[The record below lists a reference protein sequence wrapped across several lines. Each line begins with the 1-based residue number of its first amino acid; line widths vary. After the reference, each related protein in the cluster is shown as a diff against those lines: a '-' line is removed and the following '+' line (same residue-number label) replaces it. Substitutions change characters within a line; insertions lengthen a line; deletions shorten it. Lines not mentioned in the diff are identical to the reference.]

1 MTTFPTK
8 VYASSSAAYRAIR
21 QFEQKHGK
29 TDLTMNKISNG
40 LFEVGFHGNTDFREF
55 MEEKPDVQYEDG
67 MFRFFDKGSYGQ
79 GYYEIK
85 TNGKVKPTSM
95 FLTIKEVFKDIR
107 KS

>member
-1 MTTFPTK
+1 MSTFPTRI
-8 VYASSSAAYRAIR
+8 YASSSAAYRAIR

-29 TDLTMNKISNG
+29 TDLIMNKISNG

-55 MEEKPDVQYEDG
+55 MDEKPDVQYEDG
-67 MFRFFDKGSYGQ
+67 TFRFFDEGPNGK

-85 TNGKVKPTSM
+85 TNGKIKPNSS
-95 FLTIKEVFKDIR
+95 FLTIKDVFKDIS

>member
-1 MTTFPTK
+1 MK
-8 VYASSSAAYRAIR
+8 
-21 QFEQKHGK
+21 
-29 TDLTMNKISNG
+29 KISNG
-40 LFEVGFHGNTDFREF
+40 LFEVGFHGNTDFQDF
-55 MEEKPDVQYEDG
+55 MGEKPDVQYEDG
-67 MFRFFDKGSYGQ
+67 MFRFFDEGSHGQ

>member
-29 TDLTMNKISNG
+29 TDLIMNKISNG
-40 LFEVGFHGNTDFREF
+40 LFEVGNNGNSDFREF
-55 MEEKPDVQYEDG
+55 MEEKPDVQYENG
-67 MFRFFDKGSYGQ
+67 TFRFFDEGSHGQ

-85 TNGKVKPTSM
+85 TNGKIKPNSL
-95 FLTIKEVFKDIR
+95 FLTIKEVFKDVSR
-107 KS
+107 S

>member
-8 VYASSSAAYRAIR
+8 VYNSSSAAYRAIR

-40 LFEVGFHGNTDFREF
+40 LFEVGNNGNSDFREF
-55 MEEKPDVQYEDG
+55 MEEKPDVQYENG
-67 MFRFFDKGSYGQ
+67 TFRFFDEGSHGQ

-85 TNGKVKPTSM
+85 TNGKIKPNSL
-95 FLTIKEVFKDIR
+95 FLTIKEVFKDVSR
-107 KS
+107 S